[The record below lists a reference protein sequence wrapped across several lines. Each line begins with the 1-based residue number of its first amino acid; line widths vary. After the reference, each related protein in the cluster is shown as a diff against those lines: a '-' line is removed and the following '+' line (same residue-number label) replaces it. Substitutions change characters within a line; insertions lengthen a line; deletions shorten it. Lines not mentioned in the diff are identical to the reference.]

1 MKWYSMSSKTQSES
15 TSLFMAAIDGG
26 YCTLR
31 KDERLPIDFASS
43 KTLKLTGN
51 EMGKLYLADYM
62 TPEDK
67 REFFRAYRPSGVFSV
82 KCNLIIDNK
91 LVPTTL
97 KCNSDGELIYCDI
110 TIQADWFKYAAKAL
124 QEKLE
129 YERLVNYSNT
139 YLFAVDLK
147 WNFINYTAN
156 FKELLNLH
164 EMDRNLKNVLMDSAR
179 IHPDCEKALRNI
191 FSLNA
196 MYKNDVVEYLKVRNR
211 TTGKW
216 DMYRLELRVIFN
228 AKQNFA
234 EFIVGSFVDVKEEL
248 TQASADSDYRDK
260 ETGTFKK
267 EFLKTRRYCD
277 IVTGKTNAAYLRFET
292 SKDLRVVDGY
302 EVYDNFYTTVYRN
315 VGKICDASNA
325 LAVRMGDNECL
336 IVQPVSSKD
345 QIKQCLMRVNDVV
358 KRCAA
363 ENKVRGCITCGVVS
377 RENNMDPITKLLDNA
392 YYEFRAAREKG
403 IGKVIFNVE

>member
-1 MKWYSMSSKTQSES
+1 MDNRAQHES

-26 YCTLR
+26 YCILKR
-31 KDERLPIDFASS
+31 DDRLTISFASS
-43 KTLKLTGN
+43 KALRLTGD
-51 EMGKLYLADYM
+51 EMNNLHLADFM

-67 REFFRAYRPSGVFSV
+67 REFFKAYRPHGVFSV

-97 KCNSDGELIYCDI
+97 KCNSKDDQIYCDI
-110 TIQADWFKYAAKAL
+110 TIQADWFKYAAQAL

-164 EMDRNLKNVLMDSAR
+164 ELDRNLQTVLTDSQR
-179 IHPDCEKALRNI
+179 IHPDCEKALNQI

-211 TTGKW
+211 STGTW
-216 DMYRLELRVIFN
+216 DTYRLELRVIFN
-228 AKQNFA
+228 KKQNYA
-234 EFIVGSFVDVKEEL
+234 EFIVGSFVDVKSEL
-248 TQASADSDYRDK
+248 AQVQAENEYRDK
-260 ETGTFKK
+260 DTGVFKK
-267 EFLKTRRYCD
+267 EFLKTQRYCN

-292 SKDLRVVDGY
+292 SKDLRTQAGY
-302 EVYDNFYTTVYRN
+302 EAFDKFYNTVYRN
-315 VGKICDASNA
+315 VAKICDMNNA

-336 IVQPVSSKD
+336 IVQAVSSRE
-345 QIKQCLMRVNDVV
+345 QIKQCLIKISDMM

-363 ENKVRGCITCGVVS
+363 ESKVRGCITCGVVS
-377 RENNMDPITKLLDNA
+377 RINNMDPISKLLDDA
-392 YYEFRAAREKG
+392 YYQFRVARSEG
-403 IGKVIFNVE
+403 VGKVIFNVE